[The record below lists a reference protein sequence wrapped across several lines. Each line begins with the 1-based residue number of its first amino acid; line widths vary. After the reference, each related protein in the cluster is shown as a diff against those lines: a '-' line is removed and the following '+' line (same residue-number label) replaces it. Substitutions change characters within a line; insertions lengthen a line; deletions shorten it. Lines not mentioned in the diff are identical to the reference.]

1 MALRQL
7 PPYQIV
13 VVLWIAFV
21 VAPVARSD
29 QPISYERDVRPIL
42 KTHCFHCH
50 GEGDELAG
58 GLDLRLR
65 RLIIGGGDSGAAVVI
80 GHADQSP
87 LLQLLRDGDMP
98 PAEVPLRPSPSEI
111 TTIADWITAG
121 AIAISPEPDD
131 MNPDNYITAAERD
144 HWAFQPIGFP
154 IPPPL
159 DGESPARNAIDAFI
173 IAKLQSAGLT
183 LSQDADDLTLVRRAC
198 FDLHGLPP
206 TPEQIDAFVNDSSP
220 DRYQRLLDRLLQ
232 SPRYGERWG
241 RHWLDVA
248 GYADSEGYTEDDP
261 IRPYAYKYRD
271 YVISAFNA
279 DKPFDRFVM
288 EQLAGDQLVPQPW
301 NDLTA
306 EQTEWLTATG
316 FLRMAPD
323 GSASAD
329 VDPTTARNDV
339 VAKTIE
345 ITSSAFLG
353 LSVSC
358 AQCHNHRYDPI
369 SQEDY
374 YALRAIFEPSLDCQN
389 WLTPDQRRVSL
400 YSAED
405 RARAAEIE
413 QQALAVL
420 DARTKKQSEY
430 IEQTLQKELAKLDKD
445 LRAPAEQAYRT
456 PVDER
461 TEEQKKLL
469 AAHPSVNVSA
479 GSLYLYDK
487 SLADDL
493 QQMADR
499 AAAIRATK
507 PTEEFVRALWEPPDK
522 APPPTH
528 LFRRGDPTQPA
539 QQVAPGELTVL
550 TSARTLQIPEDDPQE
565 STTGRRLAYARW
577 LTSGD
582 HPLLARVIVNR
593 IWLNHFG
600 QGLVATPDEFG
611 KLGTPPT
618 HPELLD
624 HLAGQFVAGGW
635 SVKRLQRLIMSSS
648 TYRQSSG
655 RTLETKAIDPENH
668 LYGRRMIRRLEAEAL
683 RDAALAVSGE
693 LNLKSFGPAVPVMA
707 DPVGQFVIGKE
718 NLNAGRPGDVLPME
732 GEDLRRSI
740 YIQFRRSRPL
750 SVLEPFDLP
759 TMEPNCPLRKSSTV
773 SPQSLVL
780 MNSQFVIDR
789 ARALTQRLRREAGE
803 DRRAQIE
810 LAWRLAFARQ
820 PNDDELADAQS
831 FIEQQAILFP
841 ESPEQATALFCQALL
856 SSNPFLY
863 ID

>member
-1 MALRQL
+1 MSLRQH
-7 PPYQIV
+7 PAHQIL
-13 VVLWIAFV
+13 VVLLIAAG
-21 VAPVARSD
+21 VAPAARSG

-42 KTHCFHCH
+42 KAHCFHCH
-50 GEGDELAG
+50 GEGDDLAG

-65 RLIIGGGDSGAAVVI
+65 RLIIQGGDSGAAVVI
-80 GHADQSP
+80 GEADESL
-87 LLQLLRDGDMP
+87 LLQLVRDGDMP
-98 PAEVPLRPSPSEI
+98 PAEVPLRPSQSELA
-111 TTIADWITAG
+111 TIANWITAG
-121 AIAISPEPDD
+121 AIAINPEPDD
-131 MNPDNYITAAERD
+131 LNPDNYITAAERD
-144 HWAFQPIGFP
+144 HWSFQPIGLQ
-154 IPPPL
+154 IPPVI
-159 DGESPARNAIDAFI
+159 DHDSPARNGIDAFI
-173 IAKLQSAGLT
+173 LAKLQSVGLS
-183 LSQDADDLTLVRRAC
+183 LSDDADDVTLVRRAC

-206 TPEQIDAFVNDSSP
+206 TPQQIDVFVHDSSP

-279 DKPFDRFVM
+279 DKPFDRFIV

-301 NDLTA
+301 QNLTA

-339 VAKTIE
+339 VAKTME
-345 ITSSAFLG
+345 ITSSALLG
-353 LSVSC
+353 LSVGC

-400 YSAED
+400 HTTED
-405 RARAAEIE
+405 QAKAAEIE

-420 DARTKKQSEY
+420 DARSKKQSEY
-430 IEQTLQKELAKLDKD
+430 IEQTLQQELAKLDMD
-445 LRAPAEQAYRT
+445 LRTPAEQAYRT
-456 PVDER
+456 SASER
-461 TEEQKKLL
+461 TEEQKRLL

-507 PTEEFVRALWEPPDK
+507 PAEEFVRALWEPVDQT
-522 APPPTH
+522 PPPTH

-539 QQVAPGELTVL
+539 QQVAPRELTVL
-550 TSARTLQIPEDDPQE
+550 TSARTLPIPADDPQQ

-593 IWLNHFG
+593 VWLNHFG

-648 TYRQSSG
+648 TYRQSSR
-655 RTLETKAIDPENH
+655 RTSKTETIDPENH

-683 RDAALAVSGE
+683 RDAALAVRGE
-693 LNLKSFGPAVPVMA
+693 LNLKPFGPAVPVMA

-740 YIQFRRSRPL
+740 YVQVRRSRPL

-759 TMEPNCPLRKSSTV
+759 PMEPNCPQRKTSTV

-789 ARALTQRLRREAGE
+789 ARAFAKRLRREAG
-803 DRRAQIE
+803 DDCRAQIE
-810 LAWRLAFARQ
+810 LAWRLALARQ
-820 PNDDELADAQS
+820 PSDDELAGAQS
-831 FIEQQAILFP
+831 FIDQQAILFP
-841 ESPEQATALFCQALL
+841 EGPDEPTALFCQALL